1 MTRSFPKDF
10 LWGVAAS
17 AFQTE
22 GAVNK
27 DGRGQSVWDVYAHTP
42 GRTTNGET
50 ADIACDHYHRYP
62 EDIGLMSGLGVGAY
76 RLSTA
81 WPRIFPHGSGQVNQR
96 GLDFYDRVIDLLL
109 HEGIEPWICLHHWD
123 MPVAVEEKGGWRSR
137 ETPKI
142 FADYAAT
149 IARHFGDRVK
159 RFAPINEPNVIP
171 WVAYNVGRHAPG
183 KQSYEDS
190 LQAIHTLNLAHGYS
204 VKAVR
209 AEAPKAEVGNIVSLG
224 PVRPHYDDAAHEE
237 ARILGDCLW
246 RRVTVDPLWLGT
258 YPEPIAKQMEPFIL
272 GDDMADISQTMD
284 FFGLNHYN
292 PVFVGPNKNTT
303 FGVAETAPP
312 TGMGP
317 LTDVNW
323 VVDPQ
328 AFLEQIRDTSERYNK
343 PTIYITE
350 NGASYPDALG
360 PDRKVI
366 DKDRIAYFEG
376 YLNVL
381 LDALEEGHDIKGYFA
396 WSLMDNFEWGRG
408 YSKRFGLVYV
418 DYPTLQRIPKA
429 SYHWLSEVIR
439 RNAL

>member
-1 MTRSFPKDF
+1 MMRAFPKNF

-17 AFQTE
+17 AYQTE
-22 GAVNK
+22 GAVEK

-42 GRTTNGET
+42 GRTTNGDT

-62 EDIGLMSGLGVGAY
+62 EDIALMSGLGVKAY

-81 WPRIFPHGSGQVNQR
+81 WPRIYPHGKGQVNRR

-123 MPVAVEEKGGWRSR
+123 MPVAIEEKGGWRNR
-137 ETPKI
+137 DTARI

-149 IARHFGDRVK
+149 VIAHFSDRVK

-183 KQSYEDS
+183 QQDYAAC
-190 LQAIHTLNLAHGYS
+190 LAAIHTLNLAHGHT

-224 PVRPHYDDAAHEE
+224 PVRPHYQDAAHEQ
-237 ARILGDCLW
+237 AVVLGDCLW
-246 RRVTVDPLWLGT
+246 RRVTVDPLWLGI
-258 YPEPIAKQMEPFIL
+258 YPEPIASEIEPLIQ
-272 GDDMADISQTMD
+272 GDDMDVISQKMD

-292 PVFVGPNKNTT
+292 PVFVGPNPTT
-303 FGVAETAPP
+303 SFGISETPP
-312 TGMGP
+312 PIGMGP

-323 VVDPQ
+323 VVDPD
-328 AFLEQIRDTSERYNK
+328 AFLEQIRDTSARYNK
-343 PTIYITE
+343 PVIYITE
-350 NGASYPDALG
+350 NGASFADALT

-366 DKDRIAYFEG
+366 DPDRIAYFNA
-376 YLNVL
+376 YLGRL
-381 LDALEEGHDIKGYFA
+381 LDAIEEGHDIRGYFA

-408 YSKRFGLVYV
+408 FSKRFGLVYV

-429 SYHWLSEVIR
+429 SYHWLSGVIGQ
-439 RNAL
+439 NGL